1 MTAIAGRRD
10 ASQGPGRPDPGTRR
24 VEAKGGDEARFY
36 VGLVALIAILVF
48 ATLAVIALF
57 PMIVPGA
64 TSASIT
70 SGSMSP
76 KLRPGDVVI
85 AVDRGDVPIPIGT
98 IIVFE
103 DPRRGD
109 LVTHRIV
116 EVNPDLS
123 YTTKGDANATD
134 DPAPVPRENVRGSG
148 RWVVP
153 YVGLPSVWLST
164 GRWIPLVLTIAA
176 IVACLWFV
184 RYAVETRFDPWNDDT
199 RRQQAQSESAAPS

>member
-1 MTAIAGRRD
+1 MTTVAGRRD
-10 ASQGPGRPDPGTRR
+10 ASQGPDRPDPGTRR
-24 VEAKGGDEARFY
+24 VEAQRGDEARFY
-36 VGLVALIAILVF
+36 VGLVALIAMMVF
-48 ATLAVIALF
+48 ATLAVIALI
-57 PMIVPGA
+57 PTVVPGA

-85 AVDRGDVPIPIGT
+85 AVDQGDAQIPIGA
-98 IIVFE
+98 IIVFS

-109 LVTHRIV
+109 LVTHRV
-116 EVNPDLS
+116 VGVNPDGS
-123 YTTKGDANATD
+123 YTTKGDANATN
-134 DPAPVPRENVRGSG
+134 DPAPVLPQQVRGSG

-164 GRWIPLVLTIAA
+164 GRWIPLLLTIAA

-184 RYAVETRFDPWNDDT
+184 RYAIETRYDPWQDDAS
-199 RRQQAQSESAAPS
+199 RRPPPANSNSSS